1 MRIVLL
7 FFTALFALP
16 LAAQEIG
23 AAQQLR
29 KLMQVYRYLDG
40 LYVDEVEMGPL
51 VESAIEG
58 MLEELDPHSA
68 YIGAED
74 MKGVQESFD
83 GEFSGIGIEFNVLRD
98 TVIVVNT
105 IVGGPARA
113 RGRHAQ
119 RPHRAHRHAR
129 RRGLQADRRAEA
141 PARQD
146 RHAGRNR
153 RRAPTGS
160 PAPRIS

>member
-16 LAAQEIG
+16 LAAQETG

-58 MLEELDPHSA
+58 MLEELDPPFGLYRRGGYEGRA
-68 YIGAED
+68 
-74 MKGVQESFD
+74 
-83 GEFSGIGIEFNVLRD
+83 GEF
-98 TVIVVNT
+98 
-105 IVGGPARA
+105 
-113 RGRHAQ
+113 
-119 RPHRAHRHAR
+119 R
-129 RRGLQADRRAEA
+129 R
-141 PARQD
+141 
-146 RHAGRNR
+146 
-153 RRAPTGS
+153 
-160 PAPRIS
+160 